1 MGIRTWQPFPE
12 GDLDGL
18 GRLDDAVV
26 VEVRPERA
34 DRHLLELAAK
44 VREEL
49 HPELSVVLKR
59 FHKNY
64 FGYSKQTKDDPNA
77 GNSLSVLAHVCILVE

>member
-18 GRLDDAVV
+18 GGLDDPVV

-44 VREEL
+44 VGEKL
-49 HPELSVVLKR
+49 HPELAVVLPIFR
-59 FHKNY
+59 DF
-64 FGYSKQTKDDPNA
+64 
-77 GNSLSVLAHVCILVE
+77 